1 MYTIVVGGYS
11 DIYVQK
17 GCGCTIYTYRKHLSY
32 FDTHSHAFFLGL
44 YVVFCLSEISFS
56 NISSLGF
63 FVFHA
68 KRRMRIFRMR
78 CATDHEPCRHNLAT
92 LESTFGGNG
101 GGGEEEEEISNNNLD
116 ECAEAL
122 DMVNDHDEKAKLRN
136 NVNEVIHM
144 ETVQSRVTYHREDTP
159 SSPSKSIQ
167 GSYFDDF

>member
-1 MYTIVVGGYS
+1 
-11 DIYVQK
+11 
-17 GCGCTIYTYRKHLSY
+17 
-32 FDTHSHAFFLGL
+32 
-44 YVVFCLSEISFS
+44 
-56 NISSLGF
+56 
-63 FVFHA
+63 
-68 KRRMRIFRMR
+68 MR

-101 GGGEEEEEISNNNLD
+101 GGGEEEETSNNNLD